1 MSRLE
6 SYTAAP
12 RTLGAV
18 MRRREFIGLLGTA
31 ALSMPRRGHA
41 QTKTDLP
48 VVGFV
53 TALKSDSTNAKNRVA
68 ALRKGLQEGGFIEG
82 KNYSLAMRF
91 GEGNIERLPQL
102 VMELGALKPR
112 VIVTVGYVSLSFSQF
127 VPDVPMVFTG
137 IAVDPVEI
145 GLVQS
150 YTHPGGMITGNVM
163 NAAGGELTIAQKRIG
178 FLNQIVPDLK
188 RLGVIGPAPTFLEMS
203 VEERLKKRGVAQGY
217 LTMKEK
223 EALQQV
229 GAQSGFEVIPYYLK
243 TIDDLESAFASGVRD
258 DVSAFYIST
267 EPLLYANLSRVV
279 SFATASRKPSVST
292 VPDWARGG
300 LLLAY
305 ATDLLDDA
313 RRAGVYA
320 AKILN
325 GAKPSDLPIEQASKF
340 TLVINQK
347 TARALGGVVPP
358 TLLALADE
366 VIE

>member
-1 MSRLE
+1 
-6 SYTAAP
+6 
-12 RTLGAV
+12 

-31 ALSMPRRGHA
+31 ALSFPRPGHA

-48 VVGFV
+48 VVGLV
-53 TALKSDSTNAKNRVA
+53 LPLKSDTTNARNRVA
-68 ALRKGLQEGGFIEG
+68 AIRKGLQEAGFIEG
-82 KNYSLAMRF
+82 TNYSLAVRF
-91 GEGNIERLPQL
+91 AEGDVERLPQL

-112 VIVTVGYVSLSFSQF
+112 VIVTTGYVSRSFSQF

-145 GLVQS
+145 GLAQS

-178 FLNQIVPDLK
+178 LFKQLVPDLT
-188 RLGVIGPAPTFLEMS
+188 RLGVIAPAPTFLELS
-203 VEERLKKRGVAQGY
+203 EKERLQKRRVAQGY
-217 LTMKEK
+217 LAMKEK

-229 GAQSGFEVIPYYLK
+229 GAQLGFEVIPYDLK
-243 TIDDLESAFASGVRD
+243 TIDDLESAFAAGVRD

-267 EPLLYANLSRVV
+267 EPMLYANLSRVV

-300 LLLAY
+300 LLMAY
-305 ATDLLDDA
+305 ATDLLDGA
-313 RRAGVYA
+313 LRAGIYA

-325 GAKPSDLPIEQASKF
+325 GAKPGDLPIEQASKF

-347 TARALGGVVPP
+347 TAMALGIVVPP